1 MKQGFE
7 IAPKSELRD
16 MVTGEK
22 TGIAGGSESDASAG
36 TNRAPETAVKEKK
49 ESVETSAA
57 EDMLKGFTLNVES
70 GKLMEVRQ
78 TDEVAAK
85 SMTME
90 LEADDEAEVP
100 PVRFWSSPVLWI
112 MLLVLCFGGLQTY
125 SVISSAFASGSVTG
139 IFWSVAFLIVFVLAL
154 VSIYREFSTVLLFK
168 QIDIHRREVAEAC
181 DCGSFSEAVKI
192 CRELA
197 RDSKAVEKKGW
208 ESFNKRLAPHLS
220 PRDVFDLYE
229 HLILAEQDEKAKRII
244 VKRSRENGV
253 VVALSP
259 VAWLDMV
266 LTLARSLR
274 MIREISEVYG
284 LSTGLWGRMQLYRRV
299 IRNLVLIG
307 MTDLATDA
315 VIDVMGAGVAGKL
328 SASLG
333 QGVAAGIYSTRLGY
347 MTMKAVRPLG
357 ISPKVITLGEL
368 RRELVSDGKICDLL
382 KQEKSGDKTSGK

>member
-125 SVISSAFASGSVTG
+125 SVISSAFASGSATG

-168 QIDIHRREVAEAC
+168 QIDIHRRE
-181 DCGSFSEAVKI
+181 VKI

>member
-139 IFWSVAFLIVFVLAL
+139 IFWSVAFLIVFMLAL

-168 QIDIHRREVAEAC
+168 QIVIHRREVA
-181 DCGSFSEAVKI
+181 
-192 CRELA
+192 
-197 RDSKAVEKKGW
+197 
-208 ESFNKRLAPHLS
+208 
-220 PRDVFDLYE
+220 
-229 HLILAEQDEKAKRII
+229 
-244 VKRSRENGV
+244 
-253 VVALSP
+253 
-259 VAWLDMV
+259 
-266 LTLARSLR
+266 
-274 MIREISEVYG
+274 
-284 LSTGLWGRMQLYRRV
+284 
-299 IRNLVLIG
+299 
-307 MTDLATDA
+307 
-315 VIDVMGAGVAGKL
+315 
-328 SASLG
+328 
-333 QGVAAGIYSTRLGY
+333 
-347 MTMKAVRPLG
+347 
-357 ISPKVITLGEL
+357 
-368 RRELVSDGKICDLL
+368 
-382 KQEKSGDKTSGK
+382 